1 MDVFSP
7 LLTKKDVPETLWLPP
22 EVRSVLEGEKSPSL
36 SYRKS
41 LLRTQLLAL
50 TERIEHV
57 DSLLRN
63 INVENR
69 LRLLDRGGP
78 HPEVDGVMGNS
89 DQIDESNPLRK
100 PQRGG

>member
-36 SYRKS
+36 SSRKS

-63 INVENR
+63 LNVENR
-69 LRLLDRGGP
+69 LRRLDHGP
-78 HPEVDGVMGNS
+78 HQEVDGVMEDV
-89 DQIDESNPLRK
+89 DQIEERNPLRK

>member
-63 INVENR
+63 LNLENR
-69 LRLLDRGGP
+69 LRLLDRGP
-78 HPEVDGVMGNS
+78 HPEVDGVMENP
-89 DQIDESNPLRK
+89 DHIDESNPLRK